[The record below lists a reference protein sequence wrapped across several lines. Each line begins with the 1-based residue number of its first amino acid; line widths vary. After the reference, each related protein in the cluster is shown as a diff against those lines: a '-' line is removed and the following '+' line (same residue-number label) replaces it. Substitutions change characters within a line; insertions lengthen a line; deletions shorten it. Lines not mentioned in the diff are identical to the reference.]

1 MNVNATLRMPAD
13 GVIVP
18 LTGYDVVLK
27 DGPHPVYLER
37 MAEIEAN
44 WLAEHAANPALFN
57 GRMLMHSNVHI
68 DPMGRMAS
76 EAHLSP
82 YSTML
87 WWRKQPDRPMAEH
100 LFSMAIPIT
109 SDGALLA
116 VEMSAHTANPGRIY
130 CAAGS
135 LDQHDL
141 VDGRADLDSNMM
153 REVREET
160 GLDLAEA
167 LDVSGY
173 FGVRVNRAT
182 VVFRFF
188 RLPHDTSTCTD
199 MIFRHMEADEEKEIA
214 RPVFIRDNRID
225 VHKFPTFMPPIIDMI
240 FGGERGLAGIWKQD

>member
-1 MNVNATLRMPAD
+1 MNVSATLRMPAD

-18 LTGYDVVLK
+18 LSGYDVVLK
-27 DGPHPVYLER
+27 DGPHPIYLER
-37 MAEIEAN
+37 TAEIEAN

-68 DPMGRMAS
+68 DSMGRMAS

-87 WWRKQPDRPMAEH
+87 WWRKQPDRPKAEH

-109 SDGALLA
+109 RDGALLA

-141 VDGRADLDSNMM
+141 VDGRADLDSNMV

-160 GLDLAEA
+160 GLYLGEA
-167 LDVSGY
+167 VKVSGY

-188 RLPHDTSTCTD
+188 QLPYDVDECSSR
-199 MIFRHMEADEEKEIA
+199 ILRHMEDDAEQEIA
-214 RPVFIRDNRID
+214 GPVFIRDSQID
-225 VHKFPTFMPPIIDMI
+225 VQKYPTFMPPIIEMI
-240 FGGERGLAGIWKQD
+240 YGGDAGLAKIWKQD

>member
-1 MNVNATLRMPAD
+1 MNINANPRMPAD

-18 LTGYDVVLK
+18 LSGYDVVLK
-27 DGPHPVYLER
+27 DGPHPIYLER
-37 MAEIEAN
+37 TAEIEAN
-44 WLAEHAANPALFN
+44 WLVEHAANPALFN
-57 GRMLMHSNVHI
+57 GWMLMHSNVHI
-68 DPMGRMAS
+68 DSMGRMAS

-87 WWRKQPDRPMAEH
+87 WWRKQPDRPVAEH
-100 LFSMAIPIT
+100 LFSMAIPVT
-109 SDGALLA
+109 RDGALLA

-141 VDGRADLDSNMM
+141 VDRRADLDANMA

-160 GLDLAEA
+160 GLDLGEA
-167 LDVSGY
+167 LEVSGY

-188 RLPHDTSTCTD
+188 RLPHDAEASAD
-199 MIFRHMEADEEKEIA
+199 LIFRHMEEDEEKEIA

-225 VHKFPTFMPPIIDMI
+225 AQKFPTFMPPIIDMI
-240 FGGERGLAGIWKQD
+240 FGSGRGLADIWKQD